1 MQLIERYLQ
10 AVKFWL
16 PRQQKQDIIAE
27 LSEDIHSEIEEKE
40 TELGRPLTEVEI
52 ETILKQRGRPML
64 VANRYLPQE
73 HLIGPVL
80 FPIYRFVLKIVLL
93 CYLVP
98 WVLVWIGL
106 LFFNSGYRAEHTGPA
121 WISALGSIWGSFWF
135 AAFVAVATVTLI
147 FAILERAQ
155 AKSGFLRDWDPHKL
169 PPVRN
174 PNLIPRASSVFELC
188 AGMIFCLWWT
198 ANMHSPILLNLPSL
212 RISLSSEWR
221 YFYWGFLIL
230 ALVNIS
236 LAGVN
241 LMRPYWTGLRATFRL
256 LSDAAGIALFFW
268 LLKANLLVEIAA
280 TTVSAQKAAELT
292 RAINSVWMPRMLP
305 AVVIL
310 AVVIA
315 VVDVFRIV
323 RVKMSDVRPAS
334 TGKFAVMA

>member
-1 MQLIERYLQ
+1 MELLERYLQ

-16 PRQQKQDIIAE
+16 PRKQKQDIIAE

-40 TELGRPLTEVEI
+40 TEIGRKLSEAEV

-64 VANRYLPQE
+64 VANRFLPQE

-80 FPIYRFVLKIVLL
+80 FPIYRLVLKIVLL

-106 LFFNSGYRAEHTGPA
+106 LIFNSGYRAEHTGPT
-121 WISALGSIWGSFWF
+121 WISALGSMWGSLWF
-135 AAFVAVATVTLI
+135 AAFVAAATVTLI
-147 FAILERAQ
+147 FAIIERTQ
-155 AKSGFLRDWDPHKL
+155 AKSGLLEDWDPRKL

-174 PNLIPRASSVFELC
+174 SNLIPRSSSVIELC

-198 ANMHSPILLNLPSL
+198 ANVHSPTVLNLPSL
-212 RISLSSEWR
+212 RISLSSQWR
-221 YFYWGFLIL
+221 YFYWGYLIL
-230 ALVNIS
+230 ALFNIS

-256 LSDAAGIALFFW
+256 LSDAAGIALLFW
-268 LLKANLLVEIAA
+268 LLKSNILVEIAA
-280 TTVSAQKAAELT
+280 VTIPVEKAAELT
-292 RAINSVWMPRMLP
+292 RAINHVWMPHMLP
-305 AVVIL
+305 VVVIL

-323 RVKMSDVRPAS
+323 RVKMSDVYPAG
-334 TGKFAVMA
+334 TGKSTAMA

>member
-1 MQLIERYLQ
+1 MELLERYLQ

-40 TELGRPLTEVEI
+40 KELGRKLSEAEI
-52 ETILKQRGRPML
+52 ETVLKQRGRPLL

-106 LFFNSGYRAEHTGPA
+106 LIFNSGYRPEHSSQA
-121 WISALGSIWGSFWF
+121 WISALASMWGSLWF
-135 AAFVAVATVTLI
+135 AAFVAVGTVTLI
-147 FAILERAQ
+147 FAILERTQ
-155 AKSGFLRDWDPHKL
+155 AKSGFLEDWDPRKL

-174 PNLIPRASSVFELC
+174 RNLIPRSSSVIELC

-198 ANMHSPILLNLPSL
+198 ANVHSPTVLNLPSL
-212 RISLSSEWR
+212 RISLSPLWR
-221 YFYWGFLIL
+221 YFYWGYLIL
-230 ALVNIS
+230 ALCNIS

-241 LMRPYWTGLRATFRL
+241 LMRPYWTGLRATLRL
-256 LSDAAGIALFFW
+256 LSDAAGIALLFW
-268 LLKANLLVEIAA
+268 LLKANILVEIAA
-280 TTVSAQKAAELT
+280 ATVSAEKAAELT
-292 RAINSVWMPRMLP
+292 RAINHVWMPRMLP
-305 AVVIL
+305 VVLIL

-315 VVDVFRIV
+315 VVDVFRIM
-323 RVKMSDVRPAS
+323 RVKMSDLHPPG
-334 TGKFAVMA
+334 TGKSAVMA